1 MSDIKKK
8 NNSPF
13 DVFKRMNIFW
23 IYALILGVLLVGY
36 MTTGNEIE
44 KEVTWS
50 EFKSYAEKGGITSI
64 TVLSNKN
71 EAIAQLSDTLAQKI
85 FT

>member
-44 KEVTWS
+44 KEVT
-50 EFKSYAEKGGITSI
+50 
-64 TVLSNKN
+64 
-71 EAIAQLSDTLAQKI
+71 
-85 FT
+85 